1 MIPSPKLSII
11 IPTIGRFVLT
21 KTVSEILRQIRL
33 ESLVVELILVFDGEW
48 PKGLEALFSKEKEIR
63 CFKTGKKRGASGA
76 RNIGLDQAKGDVI
89 LFLGDDTIPEK
100 GGIKCHLDFHL
111 YNKKPYQSLLGMV
124 DWTEELKKDDFH
136 KWLLDN
142 AQFDFKYLQNN
153 PPSWKHFYTSNISL
167 KRSFIGE
174 SRFAT
179 EFTGWGFEDTE
190 FGYRLAKR
198 GMEIAFNPK
207 CQVAHDHRQTLEQ
220 VLKNTKNS
228 KKNARIFE
236 KLHPEIEILP
246 RGLKKLILINM
257 LSFVWFLKPFKKEFK
272 WWFLWKKAW
281 LFD

>member
-1 MIPSPKLSII
+1 MTDTIKLSII
-11 IPTIGRFVLT
+11 IPTIGRRVLT
-21 KTVSEILRQIRL
+21 ETVQTIVAQVKRD
-33 ESLVVELILVFDGEW
+33 SLPVELLLVFDGKWE
-48 PKGLEALFSKEKEIR
+48 KELKEKFEKDVFIH
-63 CFKTGKKRGASGA
+63 CLETGKKGGASAA
-76 RNIGLDQAKGDVI
+76 RNIGLNQAKGDVI

-100 GGIKCHLDFHL
+100 GCIKCHLDFHL

-124 DWTEELKKDDFH
+124 DWTDELKKDDFH

-190 FGYRLAKR
+190 FG
-198 GMEIAFNPK
+198 
-207 CQVAHDHRQTLEQ
+207 
-220 VLKNTKNS
+220 NTRHS

-236 KLHPEIEILP
+236 KLHPEIEIIP

-257 LSFVWFLKPFKKEFK
+257 LMFIWFVKPFNKELQ
-272 WWFLWKKAW
+272 WWFVWKKAW